1 MIYRKLAFIFIVSY
15 LIGSLS
21 FAIII
26 SKVFYKKDIR
36 TFGSGNAGMTNMLRT
51 FGKGAAAATFIGD
64 FLKGTVS
71 VVFARM
77 MMAQYW
83 PIMNMHHAEHMF
95 FRDVAVYLAI
105 GGALLGHLK
114 PLYFGFKGGKGIS
127 VAFGAMMAAQP
138 LLTSMAFAVWVVVV
152 MASKMVSLASI
163 CAVVFFGIATF
174 VNFKITGRFSAPNAF
189 AAVVFPAVIVY
200 AHRSNIQR
208 IMNGTERK
216 LGQKKQ

>member
-83 PIMNMHHAEHMF
+83 PEVEQLSAREREVLQCILEDKKRKEIAETLFISENTVKTH
-95 FRDVAVYLAI
+95 I
-105 GGALLGHLK
+105 SK
-114 PLYFGFKGGKGIS
+114 LYS
-127 VAFGAMMAAQP
+127 
-138 LLTSMAFAVWVVVV
+138 
-152 MASKMVSLASI
+152 
-163 CAVVFFGIATF
+163 
-174 VNFKITGRFSAPNAF
+174 
-189 AAVVFPAVIVY
+189 
-200 AHRSNIQR
+200 
-208 IMNGTERK
+208 K
-216 LGQKKQ
+216 LGVANRRELLFQLVQRQRGDSSSAG

>member
-77 MMAQYW
+77 
-83 PIMNMHHAEHMF
+83 
-95 FRDVAVYLAI
+95 
-105 GGALLGHLK
+105 
-114 PLYFGFKGGKGIS
+114 
-127 VAFGAMMAAQP
+127 
-138 LLTSMAFAVWVVVV
+138 
-152 MASKMVSLASI
+152 
-163 CAVVFFGIATF
+163 
-174 VNFKITGRFSAPNAF
+174 
-189 AAVVFPAVIVY
+189 
-200 AHRSNIQR
+200 
-208 IMNGTERK
+208 
-216 LGQKKQ
+216 

>member
-1 MIYRKLAFIFIVSY
+1 MIYRKLAFIFAVSY

-26 SKVFYKKDIR
+26 SKSVYKQDIR

-51 FGKGAAAATFIGD
+51 FGKGAAAATFAGD
-64 FLKGTVS
+64 FFKGVAA
-71 VVFARM
+71 VIFARM

-83 PIMNMHHAEHMF
+83 PIMNMHHAESMF
-95 FRDVAVYLAI
+95 FRDVAVYVAI

-114 PLYFGFKGGKGIS
+114 PVYFGFKGGKGIS

-138 LLTSMAFAVWVVVV
+138 MLTTLAFAVWAVVLII
-152 MASKMVSLASI
+152 SKMVSLASI
-163 CAVVFFGIATF
+163 CAVIGFTIFTF
-174 VNFKITGRFSAPNAF
+174 VKFSVTGIFSVPHAV
-189 AAVVFPAVIVY
+189 AAVLFPGAIVF

-208 IMNGTERK
+208 IINGTERK
-216 LGQKKQ
+216 IGQKK